1 MLLPARRLR
10 LVSRLS
16 RRCSLTLKRTDGRVE
31 KEKTSQWCV
40 RMKCVKCGEE
50 EVMII
55 TIYKDKPAKTE
66 MICSKCED
74 EASRGSQKVKE

>member
-1 MLLPARRLR
+1 
-10 LVSRLS
+10 
-16 RRCSLTLKRTDGRVE
+16 
-31 KEKTSQWCV
+31 
-40 RMKCVKCGEE
+40 MKCVKCGEE